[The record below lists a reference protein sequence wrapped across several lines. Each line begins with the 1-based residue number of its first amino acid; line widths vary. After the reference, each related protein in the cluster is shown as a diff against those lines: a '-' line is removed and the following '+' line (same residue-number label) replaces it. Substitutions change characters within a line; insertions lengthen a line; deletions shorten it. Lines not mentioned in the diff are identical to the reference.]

1 MIASRVPLKS
11 KEKPL
16 YHTNNMNKY
25 FTMLAVAMLGATTT
39 QAETKT
45 ETFWAHGV
53 SAEGG
58 WYDANKTHDDDGID
72 NGWSMTYPNDPSGNG
87 AKTDD
92 NMCYAASAANLLAWW
107 QAQYEPV
114 AGVPQGVNSIWQ
126 TMVAN
131 STLDAGGNMPGAVQ
145 WWLTGQDNDRYTY
158 LADRETGYYSEYTT
172 GRTLYDK
179 EHGGCFIESITNPTG
194 AQLIEALEK
203 GKGVSL
209 TASYKQ
215 ERHAITL
222 WGLEHTDGIISKIW
236 ITDSDD
242 YTMVPELTALTVE
255 GKDGAYTL
263 KFGEDD
269 EKIYTITTA
278 YTINPGISDEWGLVK
293 STGGDSV
300 PEPTTAT
307 LSLLALGALAM
318 RRRRH

>member
-1 MIASRVPLKS
+1 MIASRVLLKS
-11 KEKPL
+11 KKKPL
-16 YHTNNMNKY
+16 YHTHNMNKY
-25 FTMLAVAMLGATTT
+25 LTMLAMALLSTTAT
-39 QAETKT
+39 QAETEWTK
-45 ETFWAHGV
+45 GV

-72 NGWSMTYPNDPSGNG
+72 NGGSMTYPN
-87 AKTDD
+87 AQTDD

-114 AGVPQGVNSIWQ
+114 TGVPQGVNSIWQ

-131 STLDAGGNMPGAVQ
+131 STADAGGNMPGAVQ
-145 WWLTGQDNDRYTY
+145 WWLTGQDNDRYTH
-158 LADRETGYYSEYTT
+158 LADQETGYYSEYTT

-194 AQLIEALEK
+194 AQLIEALDK

-209 TASYKQ
+209 TASYKS

-222 WGLEHTDGIISKIW
+222 WGVEHTNGIISKIW

-242 YTMVPELTALTVE
+242 YTMVPELTELTLDGE
-255 GKDGAYTL
+255 DGAYTL
-263 KFGEDD
+263 KFNDDD
-269 EKIYTITTA
+269 EKTYTITAA
-278 YTINPGISDEWGLVK
+278 YTINPSISDEWGLVK

>member
-1 MIASRVPLKS
+1 MIASRVLLRS
-11 KEKPL
+11 KKKPL

-58 WYDANKTHDDDGID
+58 WYDANKTHADDPELD
-72 NGWSMTYPNDPSGNG
+72 NMEQKIYTDEKGEG
-87 AKTDD
+87 AKIDD
-92 NMCYAASAANLLAWW
+92 LMCYAASAANLLAWW
-107 QAQYEPV
+107 QDQYEAV
-114 AGVPQGVNSIWQ
+114 DGVPQGVDAIWE
-126 TMVAN
+126 TFVEN
-131 STLDAGGNMPGAVQ
+131 STADAGGNMPGAVQ

-194 AQLIEALEK
+194 AQLVDALNS

-209 TASYKQ
+209 FVLGPAGYHSV
-215 ERHAITL
+215 TL
-222 WGLEHTDGIISKIW
+222 WGLGLEDGALTTMW

-242 YTMVPELTALTVE
+242 YDPQLTPKLHEVTVT
-255 GKDGAYTL
+255 GNSYDLDGETYRI
-263 KFGEDD
+263 
-269 EKIYTITTA
+269 EKTF
-278 YTINPGISDEWGLVK
+278 TINPGISDEWGLVK